1 MNRPALVLLLVSL
14 AAGARAARADAPS
27 SAKAAQDRVDAASQ
41 AYQLIE
47 KKWESGAA
55 TTDSVCA
62 WSERWYQAIVDS
74 GAKGKSLVS
83 AADAFVQRSQAIQ
96 ALTDQKVKAGIVGTD
111 DALIV
116 TYYLHEAE
124 MYAARVRGK

>member
-1 MNRPALVLLLVSL
+1 MNRPALALLLVSL
-14 AAGARAARADAPS
+14 TGAARADAPS
-27 SAKAAQDRVDAASQ
+27 SAKAAQDRADAASQ

-47 KKWESGAA
+47 MKWESGAA
-55 TTDSVCA
+55 TTESVCA
-62 WSERWYQAIVDS
+62 WSERWYQAIVDT
-74 GAKGKSLVS
+74 GVKGKSLAS
-83 AADAFVQRSQAIQ
+83 AADAFVQRAQAIQ
-96 ALTDQKVKAGIVGTD
+96 ALTDQKVKAGVVGTD